1 MQTALVCLCLLSTA
15 FALPVP
21 PLLPGTAAGNCVGQH
36 RILLKGCNAKHG
48 FYVFKYIYSFSTRRN
63 QTHIKVR
70 GWPGRGAGG
79 RHSPQ
84 AASDLSL
91 VCPGQKEE
99 AGSRDA
105 LPGRGLGVD
114 GARQGPTEEGAAPGQ
129 DGSTEVMEKGT
140 GLKPQNHS
148 SPGVGGAPHSPR
160 PGTIL
165 QAQGAAGTTGPSSE
179 GSGDQNLVVEEDG
192 SVLPQGRGPAEA
204 VVGNRSST
212 RSEDRDR
219 GASGELPGEGATTA
233 GKERPY
239 PTRGAGDEGSGEAT
253 APGRGQEAAVQGA
266 RAGGAKLPSVTEK
279 VEAVQVEGEG
289 EGQYAYIPISG
300 GVTISRGKAGRTSF
314 TQFPPAEDDDE
325 VNILIGK
332 ANIRAGEQES
342 TQPGAALGSK
352 EEGGSRP
359 LPGLA
364 VSAAPE
370 QEREAG
376 TPGTAAS
383 LRHGHRVPSSPGHRV
398 PSSPGHGH
406 STAGTEDAA
415 SPAGEEEG
423 PAAPSPWSLPAG
435 QVTVPVGSGKPGDG
449 DDEAGGEGQ
458 GVKGRLGGL
467 AVTMPRQRG
476 DDETPA
482 TVPAKV
488 GSIHPSTT
496 AADPQATEEDCTTSL
511 GTAGGTG
518 GTTNPAMPRSTVAGS
533 RGSGEVRLATP
544 KPRRE
549 GWPGAGL
556 KGPVQGVG
564 LGTTPR
570 AGKVPSR
577 AQARAG
583 GSAGGSATE
592 AGSSSLPRAGQAGGS
607 ATEKGG
613 SSLPRAGQAGGSA
626 TEKGGSSL
634 PRAGQAGGSA
644 TEAGG
649 SSLPQA
655 GQAGGSAT
663 EKGSSSLP
671 RAGQAGS
678 STTEAGG
685 SSLPQA
691 GQAGSSTT
699 EAGGSSLPR
708 AGQAGGSATEKGG
721 SSLPRAGQ
729 AGGSATEAGG
739 SSLPQAGQ
747 AGGSAT
753 EKGGSSLPQ
762 AGQAGGSATEKG
774 SSSLPRA
781 GQAGGSATEAG
792 GSSLPQAG
800 QAGGSATEKGS
811 SSLPRAGQAGGSAT
825 EKGSSS
831 LPRAGQAGGS
841 ATEAGG
847 SSLPQAGQAGG
858 SATEA
863 GGSSLP
869 QAGQAG
875 GSATEKGGSSLPQAG
890 QAGGSATEKGG
901 SSLPRAGQAGGSAA
915 AGKGQERGQGGEA
928 RGAAAGAGAGSLPGR
943 HGRKQGTGAPGSF
956 SAPSRNRHLEH
967 LRRAAELHVRQ
978 RAFYSM
984 GTDEAGPHAPHS
996 SLASA
1001 DSSRSSEGDPGSRSD
1016 SQQAEQQPSAWG
1028 APADPYGRWIQG
1040 SL

>member
-1 MQTALVCLCLLSTA
+1 MPTALVCLCLLSTA

-21 PLLPGTAAGNCVGQH
+21 PPLPGTAAGNCVGQH

-48 FYVFKYIYSFSTRRN
+48 FYVFKYIYAFSTRN
-63 QTHIKVR
+63 QTHIK
-70 GWPGRGAGG
+70 
-79 RHSPQ
+79 
-84 AASDLSL
+84 
-91 VCPGQKEE
+91 KEE
-99 AGSRDA
+99 AGGRDA
-105 LPGRGLGVD
+105 LPSRGLGVD
-114 GARQGPTEEGAAPGQ
+114 DARRGPTEKGAAPGQ

-160 PGTIL
+160 PGTVP
-165 QAQGAAGTTGPSSE
+165 QAQGTAGTTGPSWE

-192 SVLPQGRGPAEA
+192 SILPQGRGPAEA
-204 VVGNRSST
+204 AAGNRSST
-212 RSEDRDR
+212 RSEDRDH
-219 GASGELPGEGATTA
+219 GASRELPGAAATTA
-233 GKERPY
+233 GRERLY

-253 APGRGQEAAVQGA
+253 APGRGQEAAVQGT
-266 RAGGAKLPSVTEK
+266 RAGGAKLPSVTET
-279 VEAVQVEGEG
+279 VEAVQVEREG

-300 GVTISRGKAGRTSF
+300 GVTVSRGKAGRTSF
-314 TQFPPAEDDDE
+314 TQLPPAEDDDGDDDE

-332 ANIRAGEQES
+332 ANIRAGQQET
-342 TQPGAALGSK
+342 TQPGATLGSK
-352 EEGGSRP
+352 EEGSSRP
-359 LPGLA
+359 LPGLG

-370 QEREAG
+370 EEREAG

-383 LRHGHRVPSSPGHRV
+383 LRHGHGV
-398 PSSPGHGH
+398 PSSPGHGR

-435 QVTVPVGSGKPGDG
+435 ELTVPVGSAKRGDG

-476 DDETPA
+476 DDETLA
-482 TVPAKV
+482 TVPAKG
-488 GSIHPSTT
+488 GSVHPSTT

-549 GWPGAGL
+549 GWLGAGL
-556 KGPVQGVG
+556 KGQEQGVG

-577 AQARAG
+577 AQER
-583 GSAGGSATE
+583 AGGSATE
-592 AGSSSLPRAGQAGGS
+592 A
-607 ATEKGG
+607 
-613 SSLPRAGQAGGSA
+613 
-626 TEKGGSSL
+626 GGSSL

-649 SSLPQA
+649 SSLPRA
-655 GQAGGSAT
+655 GQAGGSDTKA
-663 EKGSSSLP
+663 GSSSLP
-671 RAGQAGS
+671 RAGQAGGS
-678 STTEAGG
+678 ATKAGS
-685 SSLPQA
+685 SSLPRA
-691 GQAGSSTT
+691 GQAGGSDTKV
-699 EAGGSSLPR
+699 GGSSLPR
-708 AGQAGGSATEKGG
+708 AGQAGGSDTKAGG

-739 SSLPQAGQ
+739 SSLPRAGQ
-747 AGGSAT
+747 AEGSAT
-753 EKGGSSLPQ
+753 K
-762 AGQAGGSATEKG
+762 AGG
-774 SSSLPRA
+774 SSLPRA
-781 GQAGGSATEAG
+781 GQAEGSATKAES
-792 GSSLPQAG
+792 SSLPRAG

-841 ATEAGG
+841 ATKAGG
-847 SSLPQAGQAGG
+847 SSLPRAGQAGGSATKAGGSSLPRAGQAGG

-863 GGSSLP
+863 
-869 QAGQAG
+869 
-875 GSATEKGGSSLPQAG
+875 
-890 QAGGSATEKGG
+890 GG

-928 RGAAAGAGAGSLPGR
+928 RGAAAGAGDGSLPGR
-943 HGRKQGTGAPGSF
+943 YGRRQGAGAPGSF
-956 SAPSRNRHLEH
+956 SALSRNRQLEH
-967 LRRAAELHVRQ
+967 LKRAAELHVRQ

-984 GTDEAGPHAPHS
+984 GTEEAGPHAPHS

-1016 SQQAEQQPSAWG
+1016 SRQAEQQPAAWG
-1028 APADPYGRWIQG
+1028 APAHPYGRWIQG